1 MEDVVMNILMVTNTY
16 MPHVGGVAQSVATFA
31 EEYRRRGHRVLI
43 VAPEFASLPAQ
54 EHDVIRVPAIQ
65 NFNGSDFSAVLLP
78 PRNLAET
85 VDAFRPD
92 LIHSHHPFLLGTT
105 AVRLA
110 RSRGLPLVF
119 THHTLYERYTHYVPG
134 DPPALKR
141 FVVRLSTNYANLCAT
156 VFAPSESI
164 RALLRERGV
173 TTPIVV
179 VPTGS
184 RLEAN
189 TGNGSDFRT
198 AVGIPSDATVIGHVG
213 RLAEEKNLV
222 FLARSI
228 ASYLAATPTAH
239 ALIVGDG
246 PSRQT
251 MEEIFRNAGID
262 RVYFSGVLQS
272 SRLVSAYKAMDVFAF
287 SSLSETQGLV
297 LAEAM
302 AAGVPVVALDAPGA
316 REVVEDKVNGRLLY
330 GADETA
336 FHDALAWVVNRPTLE
351 REAMQQAIRRTAEAF
366 SVRVTAARALEAYQI
381 LIQNPVA
388 SSTKDEDA
396 WRRTKRRLHAEWD
409 IATAAMTAAAGTPE
423 PIEGG

>member
-1 MEDVVMNILMVTNTY
+1 MNILMVTNTY
-16 MPHVGGVAQSVATFA
+16 TPHVGGVARSVATFA

-43 VAPEFASLPAQ
+43 VAPVFAALPAQ
-54 EHDVIRVPAIQ
+54 EQDVIRVPAVQ

-78 PRNLAET
+78 PRNLAEA

-92 LIHSHHPFLLGTT
+92 LVHSHHPFLLGTT
-105 AVRLA
+105 ALRLA

-134 DPPALKR
+134 DSPALKR

-184 RLEAN
+184 RLEQYR
-189 TGNGSDFRT
+189 GDGGSFRD
-198 AVGIPSDATVIGHVG
+198 AVGIPRNATVVGHVG
-213 RLAEEKNLV
+213 RLAEEKNLG
-222 FLARSI
+222 FLARSM
-228 ASYLAATPTAH
+228 ASFLATAPEAY

-246 PSRQT
+246 PSRKA
-251 MEEIFRNAGID
+251 MEEIFRNAGVD
-262 RVYFSGVLQS
+262 RVHFSGVLQS
-272 SRLVSAYKAMDVFAF
+272 SHLASAYNAMDVFAF

-297 LAEAM
+297 LVEAM

-316 REVVEDKVNGRLLY
+316 REVVRDKVNGRLLPS
-330 GADETA
+330 ADEAA
-336 FHDALAWVVNRPTLE
+336 FRDALEWVVSRSASE
-351 REAMQQAIRRTAEAF
+351 RSALRRAIRRTAEAF
-366 SVRVTAARALEAYQI
+366 SHQTTAEQALNTYQA
-381 LIQNPVA
+381 LIRHPISLSMN
-388 SSTKDEDA
+388 DEDA
-396 WRRTKRRLHAEWD
+396 WGRTIRRLRAEWD
-409 IATAAMTAAAGTPE
+409 IAAAAMTAAAGVPE
-423 PIEGG
+423 PMG